1 MTINARPPR
10 PAAQHVSERD
20 NIILKSV
27 IHELSLELDTS
38 LIPTAHA
45 AGTDKTAVRLSRELM
60 ARKIERA
67 ENQPSA

>member
-1 MTINARPPR
+1 MTIQVRPPR
-10 PAAQHVSERD
+10 PEAKHVTDRE

-27 IHELSLELDTS
+27 IHELSLELDTA

-60 ARKIERA
+60 ARRIERA

>member
-1 MTINARPPR
+1 MTIQARQPR
-10 PAAQHVSERD
+10 PEAKHVTERE

-27 IHELSLELDTS
+27 IHELSLELDTA

-67 ENQPSA
+67 EKQPSA

>member
-1 MTINARPPR
+1 MTIQARPPR
-10 PAAQHVSERD
+10 PEAKHVTERE

-27 IHELSLELDTS
+27 IHELSLELDTA

-67 ENQPSA
+67 EKQPSA

>member
-1 MTINARPPR
+1 MFSNTKPRPP
-10 PAAQHVSERD
+10 AQHVSERV

-27 IHELSLELDTS
+27 IHELSLELDTA

-45 AGTDKTAVRLSRELM
+45 AGTDKTAIRLSRELM

-67 ENQPSA
+67 EQQPSA